1 MEKTELPWL
10 NEISNNVPKQAVKDL
25 CLAYKRF
32 FKGQAKQ
39 PELGCDEWGISLFI
53 TF

>member
-39 PELGCDEWGISLFI
+39 PELGCDE
-53 TF
+53 